1 MEKFLA
7 SLARQLWILIMIS
20 RQIGNDN
27 QNLALIFTAQKVSV
41 FRVFLVRLFMHS
53 D

>member
-1 MEKFLA
+1 
-7 SLARQLWILIMIS
+7 MIS